1 VNESPLIIKVNLI
14 SSGERGNILS
24 SNIKYDQINV
34 RKYHYF
40 LLLGLIQKHKRI
52 SRSKLAEL
60 TKMSNTSVGKIVKN
74 LIEDELVIEVGQT
87 EGEVGRRATILE
99 INPKG
104 SYIIGV
110 EIELNTI
117 NVALVSLNGEVIVK
131 KHTECDMKQH
141 PEDVLDLISEE
152 IITLTKQ
159 SGSKVANKIIAI
171 GVSMP
176 GLVSWPEGKA
186 LMVPQFHWDNV
197 EVKAYLER
205 KLDYVVYVDNDVRT
219 VLLAENLFGSMTDFK
234 DCACL
239 YIGSGVGGAVMVNG
253 EILRG
258 YRNTLGEIGHIT
270 LDPNGMLCDCGRLGC
285 LQTFICSSEIEKQTQ
300 RSIHEVFNAFE
311 QGEDWA
317 VRMINRARKYLS
329 LAISNIVCMYN
340 PKAVLLAGPMVQEFT
355 ALVEGVE
362 ALSNE
367 HIWSPLKNSFQLIQP
382 KIGENTGVI
391 GASALVLNEFLRHT
405 NNEI

>member
-1 VNESPLIIKVNLI
+1 M
-14 SSGERGNILS
+14 S

-74 LIEDELVIEVGQT
+74 LIGDELVIEVGQT

-110 EIELNTI
+110 EIDLKAI
-117 NVALVSLNGEVIVK
+117 KIASISLNGEVIVK
-131 KHTECDMKQH
+131 KHIECDMKQKA
-141 PEDVLDLISEE
+141 EFVLDIIATE
-152 IITLTKQ
+152 ILNMVDHID
-159 SGSKVANKIIAI
+159 SKIADKIIAI

-176 GLVSWPEGKA
+176 GLVSWPDGKV
-186 LMVPQFHWDNV
+186 LMVPQFHWDNI
-197 EVKAYLER
+197 EVKAYLEK
-205 KLDYVVYVDNDVRT
+205 KLDYVVYVDNDVRA
-219 VLLAENLFGSMTDFK
+219 VLLAESLFGSMTDFK
-234 DCACL
+234 DSVCL
-239 YIGSGVGGAVMVNG
+239 YIGSGVGSAVMING

-258 YRNTLGEIGHIT
+258 HRNTLGEIGHIT
-270 LDPNGMLCDCGRLGC
+270 MEPNGSLCDCGRLGC
-285 LQTFICSSEIEKQTQ
+285 LQTFICSSEIEKQSQ
-300 RSIHEVFNAFE
+300 RSIQEVFNAYE

-317 VRMINRARKYLS
+317 VRMINRSKDYLGI
-329 LAISNIVCMYN
+329 AISNIVCMYN

-362 ALSNE
+362 TLSNE
-367 HIWSPLKNSFQLIQP
+367 RVWSPLKNSFQLIQP
-382 KIGENTGVI
+382 EIGEDSGVI

-405 NNEI
+405 NKEIN